1 MSSTK
6 TTLFPLVLAALF
18 FHARGVH
25 ADCVDTV
32 PLSAP
37 ERDFMLRAN
46 AALKTLLPSAP
57 SAEGLRA
64 SDADTNPDQFNVCKG
79 EKKQGDFTVRVSRKF
94 IWPDPKKHS
103 ADTVVTVNFAM
114 NVKNFA
120 APAGNYSGAYGS
132 PSPTLSA
139 GLKVNNVEWKVDA
152 ASYGV
157 REQIE
162 QLRGSLAAAIERDRL
177 AALVG
182 KPLPSVAASAAMKKT
197 GPTPLIATSAT
208 ATASAP
214 AVPGAA
220 PAAATPASDNTGTAL
235 PGPAPST
242 TDTLKEAAD
251 TVQKLRGL
259 FGR

>member
-1 MSSTK
+1 MSSTR
-6 TTLFPLVLAALF
+6 TRLFAPVLAVLV
-18 FHARGVH
+18 FHAPGVY

-46 AALKTLLPSAP
+46 AALKTFLPAAP

-64 SDADTNPDQFNVCKG
+64 SDSDTNPDQHEVCKG
-79 EKKQGDFTVRVSRKF
+79 EKKQGNFTVSVSRKF
-94 IWPDPKKHS
+94 IWPDPRKHS

-132 PSPTLSA
+132 PSPALSA

-162 QLRGSLAAAIERDRL
+162 QLRASVAAAIDRDRL

-182 KPLPSVAASAAMKKT
+182 KPLPSVAASAAMKKP
-197 GPTPLIATSAT
+197 GPTPLIATPAT
-208 ATASAP
+208 ATAPAP
-214 AVPGAA
+214 TAPGAA
-220 PAAATPASDNTGTAL
+220 PASTTLASDRTGTAL
-235 PGPAPST
+235 PAPAPSN
-242 TDTLKEAAD
+242 TDPLKDAAD
-251 TVQKLRGL
+251 TVQKFRGL